1 MQEIPITQLLLL
13 IAFIL
18 LPLLNLLFR
27 RMQRRIESQ
36 TPREERGSQMPRRT
50 RTIPASPEVTP
61 SPPERIRGAE
71 LPEALSVRK
80 RRSIRRS
87 LFRTRRDL
95 RRAIVLMTVL
105 GACRAVDSSE
115 EAGRR
120 IF

>member
-1 MQEIPITQLLLL
+1 MQEIPIAQLLLL

-27 RMQRRIESQ
+27 RMQRRVENQ
-36 TPREERGSQMPRRT
+36 TPREERGSQIPRRT
-50 RTIPASPEVTP
+50 RTIPPSPEVTP
-61 SPPERIRGAE
+61 SAPERIRRAE

-95 RRAIVLMTVL
+95 RRGIILMTIL
-105 GACRAVDSSE
+105 GPCRAVASPE
-115 EAGRR
+115 EADRR